1 MNPFKFNLFTALFP
15 VFAPILFG
23 ACSGDDGIAPEAD
36 ELRVSGVEQ
45 EFTIAAS
52 DVAQIPFTV
61 ESNRAWELVKSGLE
75 WAEVSPASGAA
86 GIPVQVKITPYS
98 NIGEL
103 RTGTIAVRAGSQE
116 HTITI
121 HQQPS
126 SDSPS
131 IVIEGLTDG
140 SIVYD
145 AEGMP
150 QSFRVNANVAWEAV
164 TENLDWL
171 TVAPSKGSGGTT
183 VRVVVIPEENDGPER
198 SGTLIIKAAAAEQRI
213 PVSQQHKPQSPV
225 IAIDGLA
232 DNYVRLTAGDAPVRF
247 RVKSN
252 YAWTV
257 DRTGSPDW
265 IAITPDGGAA
275 GETVTVEVKPGSN
288 TGDSRKG
295 RFSITAVGIEGAA
308 TETLSVV
315 QAPAAGC
322 GWVLFEDDF
331 AWATTPTDAMFNVA
345 AMDQGAGI
353 LLTNLY
359 PPVSSAITD
368 PLGTGCEIMR
378 GYTRGGCL
386 KFGTANSLGRFTT
399 PVFAEIETKMDLTVT
414 FRALTM
420 RDYEAVLEVYCDQG
434 TYDAM
439 DFKRVPVGRKWTED
453 PFQDWYDVT
462 LNITGATRGC
472 RLHIRSESEADCC
485 WYLDDVRVTSLRS
498 DAVPGIVMEPTRQ
511 IICVTRSAAA
521 ASDGTF
527 EIDVNCNTEVSV
539 EMPSW
544 VSQLSATSVAFGSG
558 QRVTYKFRAS
568 ENTTGEKRVGL
579 VRFFNAAEGL
589 SSEAEVVQAVHGQS
603 VTRVQWWLGADYLSD
618 YESTWVSEHHVAAE
632 RGGSSARLS
641 YVAGGVSE
649 TSPKWTLTGKAP
661 VSCPNVTYAWT
672 GDYWL
677 FEAPLDGL
685 TAGVR
690 VKLDFVMIFGN
701 KCPTYWMLEYED
713 DGAWKPARSVETAV
727 AEDGSELSY
736 NMAFV
741 QDAYSVVSQD
751 VALSAPAPDGVARFR
766 MRCMSGIMAQGT
778 AASKP
783 QNTGMRI
790 VNVDG
795 DGTERQPSVSLME

>member
-1 MNPFKFNLFTALFP
+1 
-15 VFAPILFG
+15 
-23 ACSGDDGIAPEAD
+23 
-36 ELRVSGVEQ
+36 
-45 EFTIAAS
+45 
-52 DVAQIPFTV
+52 
-61 ESNRAWELVKSGLE
+61 
-75 WAEVSPASGAA
+75 
-86 GIPVQVKITPYS
+86 
-98 NIGEL
+98 
-103 RTGTIAVRAGSQE
+103 
-116 HTITI
+116 
-121 HQQPS
+121 
-126 SDSPS
+126 
-131 IVIEGLTDG
+131 
-140 SIVYD
+140 
-145 AEGMP
+145 
-150 QSFRVNANVAWEAV
+150 
-164 TENLDWL
+164 
-171 TVAPSKGSGGTT
+171 
-183 VRVVVIPEENDGPER
+183 
-198 SGTLIIKAAAAEQRI
+198 
-213 PVSQQHKPQSPV
+213 
-225 IAIDGLA
+225 
-232 DNYVRLTAGDAPVRF
+232 
-247 RVKSN
+247 
-252 YAWTV
+252 
-257 DRTGSPDW
+257 
-265 IAITPDGGAA
+265 
-275 GETVTVEVKPGSN
+275 
-288 TGDSRKG
+288 
-295 RFSITAVGIEGAA
+295 
-308 TETLSVV
+308 
-315 QAPAAGC
+315 
-322 GWVLFEDDF
+322 
-331 AWATTPTDAMFNVA
+331 
-345 AMDQGAGI
+345 
-353 LLTNLY
+353 
-359 PPVSSAITD
+359 
-368 PLGTGCEIMR
+368 
-378 GYTRGGCL
+378 
-386 KFGTANSLGRFTT
+386 
-399 PVFAEIETKMDLTVT
+399 MDLTVT

-701 KCPTYWMLEYED
+701 KCPKYWMLEYED

-727 AEDGSELSY
+727 VEDGSELSY

-751 VALSAPAPDGVARFR
+751 VALSAPARTAWHVSACAACRESWRREPRRANPRIRACVLS
-766 MRCMSGIMAQGT
+766 MST
-778 AASKP
+778 
-783 QNTGMRI
+783 
-790 VNVDG
+790 V
-795 DGTERQPSVSLME
+795 TERNASLRYRSWSNFNEKCTL

>member
-15 VFAPILFG
+15 LFAPMLLG

-36 ELRVSGVEQ
+36 ELRVSGVDQ

-52 DVAQIPFTV
+52 DAAQIAFTV
-61 ESNRAWELVKSGLE
+61 ESNRPWELAASGLE
-75 WAEVSPASGAA
+75 WAEVSPAGGAP
-86 GIPVQVKITPYS
+86 GIPVQVKITPYP
-98 NIGEL
+98 NTGEL

-126 SDSPS
+126 SDTPS

-140 SIVYD
+140 SIVCD

-164 TENLDWL
+164 TEDLGWVA
-171 TVAPSKGSGGTT
+171 VAPSKGSGGTT
-183 VRVVVIPEENDGPER
+183 VRVVVTPGENDGPER
-198 SGTLIIKAAAAEQRI
+198 SGTLIIKAATAEQRI
-213 PVSQQHKPQSPV
+213 PVSQQRKLQSPV
-225 IAIDGLA
+225 IAIDGLVN
-232 DNYVRLTAGDAPVRF
+232 NYVRLTAGDAPVRF
-247 RVKSN
+247 HVKSN

-265 IAITPDGGAA
+265 LAITPDGGAA
-275 GETVTVEVKPGSN
+275 GETVTVEVKSGANP
-288 TGDSRKG
+288 GDSRKG
-295 RFSITAVGIEGAA
+295 RFAITAVGIEGSAA
-308 TETLSVV
+308 ETLTVV
-315 QAPAAGC
+315 QAPAAGF

-331 AWATTPTDAMFNVA
+331 AWATTSADAMFNVA
-345 AMDQGAGI
+345 AMDQGVGTV
-353 LLTNLY
+353 LTDLY
-359 PPVSSAITD
+359 PPISSVITD
-368 PLGTGCEIMR
+368 PLGTGCEIVR

-386 KFGTANSLGRFTT
+386 KFGTSSTKGSFTP
-399 PVFAEIETKMDLTVT
+399 PVFSEIETTMDLTVT

-420 RDYEAVLEVYCDQG
+420 RDYEAVLDVYCDPG

-439 DFKRVPVGRKWTED
+439 DFQRVPVGRKWAED

-472 RLHIRSESEADCC
+472 RLHIRSESETDCC

-498 DAVPGIVMEPTRQ
+498 DAVPGVVMEPVRL
-511 IICVTRSAAA
+511 IACVNSSTAVTP
-521 ASDGTF
+521 DGTF
-527 EIDVNCNTEVSV
+527 EIAVNCNTDVSV

-544 VSQLSATSVAFGSG
+544 VSQLSVTSAAFGSG
-558 QRVTYKFRAS
+558 QRATYKFRA
-568 ENTTGEKRVGL
+568 ENNTTGEIRTGT
-579 VRFFNAAEGL
+579 VRFYNEAEGL
-589 SSEAEVVQAVHGQS
+589 SSETEVMQPVEGQS
-603 VTRVQWWLGADYLSD
+603 VTRVQWWLGPDYLAD
-618 YESTWVSEHHVAAE
+618 YESTWTSGHYVTAE
-632 RGGSSARLS
+632 RGVSSARFS

-685 TAGVR
+685 AAGAR
-690 VKLDFVMIFGN
+690 VKLDFVMVFGN
-701 KCPTYWMLEYED
+701 KCPKYWMLEYED
-713 DGAWKPARSVETAV
+713 GGVWKPARSVETAV
-727 AEDGSELSY
+727 VEDGSELSY
-736 NMAFV
+736 NLAFV
-741 QDAYSVVSQD
+741 QDAYSVVSRD
-751 VALSAPAPDGVARFR
+751 VTLSAPAPDGVARFR
-766 MRCMSGIMAQGT
+766 MRCMSGIMTQGT

-795 DGTERQPSVSLME
+795 GGTERQPSVSLME